1 LWLPI
6 VPVARLFFGDTQY
19 SNIPLFQYSGLKGGM
34 PMSIL
39 SNRARSLKPSPTLA
53 INAKAKSMQAQGI
66 HVISFGAGE
75 PDFDTPLNIK
85 QAAKKAI
92 DDGFTKYTPVG
103 GTDDLKDAIIKK
115 FQRDSALTYKRSE
128 IMVSCGGKHSFY
140 NLAQAI
146 FDQGDEV
153 IVPAP
158 YWVSYPPMVA
168 LADATPV
175 IVETKEK
182 NEFKITPAELKKTL
196 TPKTKALIINSPSN
210 PTGSAYTKKELEKI
224 AEMAISKNFFVI
236 SDEIYEKIVYDGF
249 QFTSIASLSEEMKKR
264 TIIVH
269 GVAKTYAMT
278 GWRIGYTAASE
289 EIISAMNNIQSQS
302 TSNPTSIA
310 QKASVEALI
319 GPQDEVEK
327 MVSAFGQRRNYIVD
341 RLNKIP
347 GVSCYKPVG
356 AFYVFPNFS
365 SYYGKS
371 YQGKKIE
378 NSTML
383 ADYFL
388 DVAKVAVVPGVE
400 FGADPFERLSYA
412 TSMEDIKEGLNRIEE
427 ALKKLS

>member
-1 LWLPI
+1 MT
-6 VPVARLFFGDTQY
+6 V
-19 SNIPLFQYSGLKGGM
+19 
-34 PMSIL
+34 L
-39 SNRARSLKPSPTLA
+39 SNRAKSLKPSPTLA

-75 PDFDTPLNIK
+75 PDFDTPENIK
-85 QAAKKAI
+85 QAAKKAL
-92 DDGFTKYTPVG
+92 DEGFTKYTPVG
-103 GTDDLKDAIIKK
+103 GIDELKDAIIKK
-115 FQRDSALTYKRSE
+115 FQRDSGLSYKRSE
-128 IMVSCGGKHSFY
+128 ILVSCGGKHSFY

-153 IVPAP
+153 IIPAP

-168 LADATPV
+168 LANATPV
-175 IVETKEK
+175 IVEAREK
-182 NEFKITPAELKKTL
+182 NDFKITPEELKKAI

-224 AEMAISKNFFVI
+224 AEIGISKNFFVI

-249 QFTSIASLSEEMKKR
+249 QFTSIASLNDEIKKR

-278 GWRIGYTAASE
+278 GWRIGYTAGSE

-302 TSNPTSIA
+302 TSNPTSIS
-310 QKASVEALI
+310 QKASVEALA
-319 GPQDEVEK
+319 GLQDEVEK

-341 RLNKIP
+341 RLNKIL

-378 NSTML
+378 NSTHL
-383 ADYFL
+383 ADFFL
-388 DVAKVAVVPGVE
+388 DVARVAVVPGVE

>member
-1 LWLPI
+1 MNVL
-6 VPVARLFFGDTQY
+6 
-19 SNIPLFQYSGLKGGM
+19 SG
-34 PMSIL
+34 
-39 SNRARSLKPSPTLA
+39 RAKSLKPSPTLA

-75 PDFDTPLNIK
+75 PDFDTPENIK

-103 GTDDLKDAIIKK
+103 GIDDLKDAIIKK
-115 FQRDSALTYKRSE
+115 FQRDNKLTYKRSE
-128 IMVSCGGKHSFY
+128 IIVSCGGKHSFY

-146 FDQGDEV
+146 FDRGDEV

-168 LADATPV
+168 LAGGSPV
-175 IVETKEK
+175 IVETTERNK
-182 NEFKITPAELKKTL
+182 FKITSEELKKAITSN
-196 TPKTKALIINSPSN
+196 TKALILNSPSN
-210 PTGSAYTKKELEKI
+210 PTGSAYTRKELENI
-224 AEMAISKNFFVI
+224 AEIAISKNFFVI

-249 QFTSIASLSEEMKKR
+249 EFVSIASLSEEIKKR
-264 TIIVH
+264 TIVVH

-278 GWRIGYTAASE
+278 GWRIGYTAGSE

-302 TSNPTSIA
+302 TSNPTSIS

-319 GPQDEVEK
+319 GPQNEVER
-327 MVSAFGQRRNYIVD
+327 MVSAFAQRRNYIVD

-365 SYYGKS
+365 PYYGKS

-378 NSTML
+378 NSTHL
-383 ADYFL
+383 ADFFL
-388 DVAKVAVVPGVE
+388 EVAKVAVVPGVE

-412 TSMEDIKEGLNRIEE
+412 TSMEDIKEGVNRIEE
-427 ALKKLS
+427 SLKKLS

>member
-1 LWLPI
+1 
-6 VPVARLFFGDTQY
+6 
-19 SNIPLFQYSGLKGGM
+19 
-34 PMSIL
+34 MSIL
-39 SNRARSLKPSPTLA
+39 SNRAKSLKPSPTLA
-53 INAKAKSMQAQGI
+53 INAKAKSLQAQGI

-75 PDFDTPLNIK
+75 PDFDTPENIK
-85 QAAKKAI
+85 QAAKKAL

-103 GTDDLKDAIIKK
+103 GIDDLKDAIIKK
-115 FQRDSALTYKRSE
+115 FQRDSGLSYKRSE
-128 IMVSCGGKHSFY
+128 IIVSCGGKHSFY

-146 FDQGDEV
+146 FDQGEEV
-153 IVPAP
+153 IIPAP

-175 IVETKEK
+175 IVETMEK
-182 NEFKITPAELKKTL
+182 NEFKITPEELKKAI

-210 PTGSAYTKKELEKI
+210 PTGTAYTKRDLEKI
-224 AEMAISKNFFVI
+224 GEIAILKNFFII
-236 SDEIYEKIVYDGF
+236 SDEIYEKIIYDGF
-249 QFTSIASLSEEMKKR
+249 QFVSIASLSEEMKKR

-278 GWRIGYTAASE
+278 GWRIGYTAGSE
-289 EIISAMNNIQSQS
+289 EIISAMSNIQSQS
-302 TSNPTSIA
+302 TSNPTSIS
-310 QKASVEALI
+310 QKACVEALL
-319 GPQDEVEK
+319 GPQNEVEK

-365 SYYGKS
+365 SYYGKF

-378 NSTML
+378 NSTQL
-383 ADYFL
+383 ADFFL
-388 DVAKVAVVPGVE
+388 DVARVAVVPGVE

-427 ALKKLS
+427 ALKKLG

>member
-1 LWLPI
+1 MT
-6 VPVARLFFGDTQY
+6 V
-19 SNIPLFQYSGLKGGM
+19 
-34 PMSIL
+34 L
-39 SNRARSLKPSPTLA
+39 SNRAKSLKPSPTLA
-53 INAKAKSMQAQGI
+53 INAKAKSLQAQGI

-75 PDFDTPLNIK
+75 PDFDTPQNIK

-92 DDGFTKYTPVG
+92 DEGFTKYTPVG
-103 GTDDLKDAIIKK
+103 GIDDLKDAIIRK
-115 FQRDSALTYKRSE
+115 FQRDSGLTYKRSE
-128 IMVSCGGKHSFY
+128 ILVSCGGKHSFY

-158 YWVSYPPMVA
+158 YWVSYPPMVE
-168 LADATPV
+168 LASAKPV
-175 IVETKEK
+175 IVATTEK
-182 NEFKITPAELKKTL
+182 NEFKITPDQLKKAI

-210 PTGSAYTKKELEKI
+210 PTGSAYAKSELEKI
-224 AEMAISKNFFVI
+224 ADTAISNNFFVI

-249 QFTSIASLSEEMKKR
+249 KFASIASLSEEMKKR

-278 GWRIGYTAASE
+278 GWRIGYTAGSDD
-289 EIISAMNNIQSQS
+289 IISAMSNIQSQS

-310 QKASVEALI
+310 QKASVEALA
-319 GPQDEVEK
+319 GPQDDVGK
-327 MVSAFGQRRNYIVD
+327 MVTAFAQRRNYIVD
-341 RLNKIP
+341 RLNRIP
-347 GVSCYKPVG
+347 EVSCYRPVG

-378 NSTML
+378 NSTAL

-388 DVAKVAVVPGVE
+388 DVAKVAVVPGIE
-400 FGADPFERLSYA
+400 FGADSFERLSYA
-412 TSMEDIKEGLNRIEE
+412 TSVEDIKEGLNRIEE
-427 ALKKLS
+427 ALRKLN

>member
-1 LWLPI
+1 MG
-6 VPVARLFFGDTQY
+6 V
-19 SNIPLFQYSGLKGGM
+19 
-34 PMSIL
+34 L
-39 SNRARSLKPSPTLA
+39 SSRAKSLKPSPTLA

-75 PDFDTPLNIK
+75 PDFDTPENIK

-103 GTDDLKDAIIKK
+103 GIDDLKDAIIKK
-115 FQRDSALTYKRSE
+115 FQRDNQLTYKRSE
-128 IMVSCGGKHSFY
+128 IIVSCGGKHSFY

-168 LADATPV
+168 LANATPV
-175 IVETKEK
+175 IAETTEK
-182 NEFKITPAELKKTL
+182 NDFKITSGELKKAI
-196 TPKTKALIINSPSN
+196 TPKTKALILNSPSN
-210 PTGSAYTKKELEKI
+210 PTGSAYTRKELENI
-224 AEMAISKNFFVI
+224 AEIVLSKNIFVI

-249 QFTSIASLSEEMKKR
+249 KFISIASLSDEIKKR

-269 GVAKTYAMT
+269 GMAKTYAMT
-278 GWRIGYTAASE
+278 GWRIGYTAGSE

-302 TSNPTSIA
+302 TSNPTSIS

-319 GPQDEVEK
+319 GPQSEVDK

-347 GVSCYKPVG
+347 GVSCYQPVG

-371 YQGKKIE
+371 FQGKKIE
-378 NSTML
+378 NSTHL
-383 ADYFL
+383 ADFFL

-427 ALKKLS
+427 SLKKLG

>member
-1 LWLPI
+1 M
-6 VPVARLFFGDTQY
+6 T
-19 SNIPLFQYSGLKGGM
+19 
-34 PMSIL
+34 IL

-75 PDFDTPLNIK
+75 PDFDTPQNIK

-103 GTDDLKDAIIKK
+103 GIDDLKDAIIKK
-115 FQRDSALTYKRSE
+115 FQRDSGLTYKRSE
-128 IMVSCGGKHSFY
+128 IIVSCGGKHSFY

-168 LADATPV
+168 LANATPV
-175 IVETKEK
+175 IVETTEK
-182 NEFKITPAELKKTL
+182 NEFKITPEELKKAV

-249 QFTSIASLSEEMKKR
+249 QFTSIASLGDEMKKK

-278 GWRIGYTAASE
+278 GWRIGYTAGSD

-302 TSNPTSIA
+302 TSNPTSIS

-319 GPQDEVEK
+319 GPQNEVEK

-356 AFYVFPNFS
+356 SFYVFPNFS

-371 YQGKKIE
+371 YRGKKIE

-383 ADYFL
+383 VDYFL

-412 TSMEDIKEGLNRIEE
+412 TSMEDIQEGLNRIEE

>member
-1 LWLPI
+1 
-6 VPVARLFFGDTQY
+6 
-19 SNIPLFQYSGLKGGM
+19 
-34 PMSIL
+34 MSIL
-39 SNRARSLKPSPTLA
+39 SNRAKSLKPSPTLA

-75 PDFDTPLNIK
+75 PDFDTPQNIK

-103 GTDDLKDAIIKK
+103 GIDELKDAIIKK
-115 FQRDSALTYKRSE
+115 FQRDSGLSYKRSE
-128 IMVSCGGKHSFY
+128 IIVSCGGKHSFY

-146 FDQGDEV
+146 FDQGEEV
-153 IVPAP
+153 IIPAP

-168 LADATPV
+168 LANATPV
-175 IVETKEK
+175 IVETSEK
-182 NEFKITPAELKKTL
+182 NGFKITPGELKKAI

-224 AEMAISKNFFVI
+224 AEIAISKNFFVI

-249 QFTSIASLSEEMKKR
+249 EFTSIASLSEEMKKR

-278 GWRIGYTAASE
+278 GWRIGYTAGSE

-319 GPQDEVEK
+319 GPQNEVDK
-327 MVSAFGQRRNYIVD
+327 MVSAFAQRRNYIVD
-341 RLNKIP
+341 HLNKIP

-356 AFYVFPNFS
+356 SFYVFPNFS

-378 NSTML
+378 NSTHL
-383 ADYFL
+383 ADFFL

-412 TSMEDIKEGLNRIEE
+412 TSMENIKEGLDRIEE

>member
-1 LWLPI
+1 MNVL
-6 VPVARLFFGDTQY
+6 
-19 SNIPLFQYSGLKGGM
+19 SG
-34 PMSIL
+34 
-39 SNRARSLKPSPTLA
+39 RAKSLKPSPTLA

-75 PDFDTPLNIK
+75 PDFDTPENIK

-103 GTDDLKDAIIKK
+103 GIDDLKDAIIKK
-115 FQRDSALTYKRSE
+115 FQRDNKLTYKRSQ
-128 IMVSCGGKHSFY
+128 IIVSCGGKHSFY

-146 FDQGDEV
+146 FDRGDEV

-168 LADATPV
+168 LAEGSPV
-175 IVETKEK
+175 IVETTERNK
-182 NEFKITPAELKKTL
+182 FKITSEELKKAITSN
-196 TPKTKALIINSPSN
+196 TKALILNSPSN
-210 PTGSAYTKKELEKI
+210 PTGSAYTRKELENI
-224 AEMAISKNFFVI
+224 AEIAISKNFFVI

-249 QFTSIASLSEEMKKR
+249 EFVSIASLSEEIKKR
-264 TIIVH
+264 TIVVH

-278 GWRIGYTAASE
+278 GWRIGYTAGSE

-302 TSNPTSIA
+302 TSNPTSIS

-319 GPQDEVEK
+319 GPQNEVER
-327 MVSAFGQRRNYIVD
+327 MVSAFAQRRNYIVD

-365 SYYGKS
+365 PYYGKS

-378 NSTML
+378 NSTHL
-383 ADYFL
+383 ADFFL
-388 DVAKVAVVPGVE
+388 EVAKVAVVPGVE

-412 TSMEDIKEGLNRIEE
+412 TSMEDIKEGVNRIEE
-427 ALKKLS
+427 SLKKLS

>member
-1 LWLPI
+1 
-6 VPVARLFFGDTQY
+6 
-19 SNIPLFQYSGLKGGM
+19 
-34 PMSIL
+34 MSVL
-39 SNRARSLKPSPTLA
+39 SNRAKSLKPSPTLA

-66 HVISFGAGE
+66 SVISFGAGE
-75 PDFDTPLNIK
+75 PDFDTPENIK
-85 QAAKKAI
+85 QAAKKAL
-92 DDGFTKYTPVG
+92 DAGFTKYTPVG
-103 GTDDLKDAIIKK
+103 GIDDLKDAIIKK
-115 FQRDSALTYKRSE
+115 FQRDNQVTYKRSE
-128 IMVSCGGKHSFY
+128 IIVSCGGKHSFY

-146 FDQGDEV
+146 FDQGEEV
-153 IVPAP
+153 IIPAP

-168 LADATPV
+168 LANGTPV
-175 IVETKEK
+175 IVETTEK
-182 NEFKITPAELKKTL
+182 NEFKITPDELKKAI
-196 TPKTKALIINSPSN
+196 TPKTKALVINSPSN

-224 AEMAISKNFFVI
+224 AEVALSKNFFVI

-249 QFTSIASLSEEMKKR
+249 EFTSIASLSEEMKKR

-278 GWRIGYTAASE
+278 GWRIGYTAGSE
-289 EIISAMNNIQSQS
+289 EIIAAMNNIQSQS
-302 TSNPTSIA
+302 TSNPTSIS

-327 MVSAFGQRRNYIVD
+327 MVSAFAQRRNYIVD
-341 RLNKIP
+341 RLNKIR

-356 AFYVFPNFS
+356 SFYVFPNFS

-371 YQGKKIE
+371 FQGKKIE
-378 NSTML
+378 NSTHL
-383 ADYFL
+383 ADFFL

>member
-1 LWLPI
+1 
-6 VPVARLFFGDTQY
+6 
-19 SNIPLFQYSGLKGGM
+19 
-34 PMSIL
+34 MSIL
-39 SNRARSLKPSPTLA
+39 SSRAKSLKPSPTLA
-53 INAKAKSMQAQGI
+53 INAKAKAMQAQGI

-75 PDFDTPLNIK
+75 PDFETPQNIK

-103 GTDDLKDAIIKK
+103 GIDDLKDAIIKK
-115 FQRDSALTYKRSE
+115 FQRDSGITYKRSE
-128 IMVSCGGKHSFY
+128 ILVSCGGKHSFY

-146 FDQGDEV
+146 FDQEDEV
-153 IVPAP
+153 IIPAP

-168 LADATPV
+168 LANAKPV
-175 IVETKEK
+175 IVETTEK
-182 NEFKITPAELKKTL
+182 IEFKITPEELKKAV
-196 TPKTKALIINSPSN
+196 TPKTKALIINSPCN
-210 PTGSAYTKKELEKI
+210 PTGSAYTKSELQKI
-224 AEMAISKNFFVI
+224 AEIALSKNFFVI
-236 SDEIYEKIVYDGF
+236 SDEIYEKLVYDGF
-249 QFTSIASLSEEMKKR
+249 QFVSIASISEEMKKK

-278 GWRIGYTAASE
+278 GWRIGYTAGSE

-310 QKASVEALI
+310 QKASVEALA
-319 GPQDEVEK
+319 GAQNEVNK
-327 MVSAFGQRRNYIVD
+327 MVSAFEQRRNYIVD

-371 YQGKKIE
+371 YQGKKIA
-378 NSTML
+378 NSTAL

-388 DVAKVAVVPGVE
+388 DVAKVAVVPGIE

>member
-1 LWLPI
+1 MT
-6 VPVARLFFGDTQY
+6 V
-19 SNIPLFQYSGLKGGM
+19 
-34 PMSIL
+34 L
-39 SNRARSLKPSPTLA
+39 SSRAKSLKPSPTLA

-75 PDFDTPLNIK
+75 PDFDTPDNIK
-85 QAAKKAI
+85 SAAKKAI

-103 GTDDLKDAIIKK
+103 GIDDLKDAIIKK
-115 FQRDSALTYKRSE
+115 FQRDSGLTYKRSE
-128 IMVSCGGKHSFY
+128 ILVSCGGKHSFY
-140 NLAQAI
+140 NLAQAM

-153 IVPAP
+153 IVPSP

-168 LADATPV
+168 LANATPV
-175 IVETKEK
+175 VVQTFEK
-182 NEFKITPAELKKTL
+182 DEFKIKPEELKKAI

-210 PTGSAYTKKELEKI
+210 PTGCAYMKKELEKI
-224 AEMAISKNFFVI
+224 AEIAISKNFFVI

-249 QFTSIASLSEEMKKR
+249 QFTSIASLSEEVKKK

-278 GWRIGYTAASE
+278 GWRIGYTAGSE

-319 GPQDEVEK
+319 GPQNEVGK
-327 MVSAFGQRRNYIVD
+327 MVSAFAQRRDYIVD

-347 GVSCYKPVG
+347 GVSCYKPAG

-365 SYYGKS
+365 SYYGNS

-378 NSTML
+378 NSTAL

-388 DVAKVAVVPGVE
+388 DVARVAVVPGIE

-427 ALKKLS
+427 TLKKLD

>member
-1 LWLPI
+1 MA
-6 VPVARLFFGDTQY
+6 V
-19 SNIPLFQYSGLKGGM
+19 
-34 PMSIL
+34 L
-39 SNRARSLKPSPTLA
+39 SDRAKSLKPSPTLA

-75 PDFDTPLNIK
+75 PDFDTPENIK
-85 QAAKKAI
+85 KAAKKAI
-92 DDGFTKYTPVG
+92 DEGFTKYTPVG
-103 GTDDLKDAIIKK
+103 GIDDLKDAIIKK
-115 FQRDSALTYKRSE
+115 FQRDNQVTYKRSE
-128 IMVSCGGKHSFY
+128 IIVSCGGKHSFY

-168 LADATPV
+168 LANGTPV
-175 IVETKEK
+175 MVETTEK
-182 NEFKITPAELKKTL
+182 NEFKITPDELKRAI
-196 TPKTKALIINSPSN
+196 TPKTKALILNSPSN

-224 AEMAISKNFFVI
+224 AEIALSKEIFVI

-249 QFTSIASLSEEMKKR
+249 QFVSIASLSEEIKKK

-278 GWRIGYTAASE
+278 GWRIGYTAGSE

-302 TSNPTSIA
+302 TSNPTSIS

-319 GPQDEVEK
+319 GPQDEVTK
-327 MVSAFGQRRNYIVD
+327 MVTAFGQRRNYIVD
-341 RLNKIP
+341 RLNKIL
-347 GVSCYKPVG
+347 GVSCYKPIG

-371 YQGKKIE
+371 FQKKKIE
-378 NSTML
+378 NSTHL
-383 ADYFL
+383 ADFFL

>member
-1 LWLPI
+1 
-6 VPVARLFFGDTQY
+6 
-19 SNIPLFQYSGLKGGM
+19 
-34 PMSIL
+34 MSVL
-39 SNRARSLKPSPTLA
+39 SHRAKSLKPSPTLA

-66 HVISFGAGE
+66 QVVSFGAGE
-75 PDFDTPLNIK
+75 PDFDTPDNIK
-85 QAAKKAI
+85 KAAKKAI

-103 GTDDLKDAIIKK
+103 GIDELKDAIINK
-115 FQRDSALTYKRSE
+115 FKRDSHITYKRSE
-128 IMVSCGGKHSFY
+128 ILVSCGGKHSFY

-168 LADATPV
+168 LAGGTPV
-175 IVETKEK
+175 IVQTKEQ
-182 NEFKITPAELKKTL
+182 NDFKITPEDLKKAI

-210 PTGSAYTKKELEKI
+210 PTGSAYTKKDLEKI
-224 AEMAISKNFFVI
+224 AEIAISKDFFVI

-249 QFTSIASLSEEMKKR
+249 QFTSIASLSDEMKKK

-278 GWRIGYTAASE
+278 GWRIGYTAGSE
-289 EIISAMNNIQSQS
+289 EVISAMNNIQSQS
-302 TSNPTSIA
+302 TSNPTSIS
-310 QKASVEALI
+310 QKASLEALA
-319 GPQDEVEK
+319 GPQDEVGK
-327 MVSAFGQRRNYIVD
+327 MVSAFAERRNYIVD
-341 RLNKIP
+341 RLNRMP
-347 GVSCYKPVG
+347 GVSCYKPAG

-378 NSTML
+378 NSTHL
-383 ADYFL
+383 ADFFL
-388 DVAKVAVVPGVE
+388 DVARVAVVPGVE

-412 TSMEDIKEGLNRIEE
+412 TSMEDIEEGMNRIEE
-427 ALKKLS
+427 ALKKLR

>member
-1 LWLPI
+1 MG
-6 VPVARLFFGDTQY
+6 V
-19 SNIPLFQYSGLKGGM
+19 
-34 PMSIL
+34 L
-39 SNRARSLKPSPTLA
+39 SSRAKSLKPSPTLA

-75 PDFDTPLNIK
+75 PDFDTPENIK

-103 GTDDLKDAIIKK
+103 GIDDLKDAIIKK
-115 FQRDSALTYKRSE
+115 FQRDNQLTYKRSE
-128 IMVSCGGKHSFY
+128 IIVSCGGKHSFY

-146 FDQGDEV
+146 FDRGDEV

-168 LADATPV
+168 LANATPV
-175 IVETKEK
+175 IAETMEK
-182 NEFKITPAELKKTL
+182 NEFKITPEELKKAI
-196 TPKTKALIINSPSN
+196 TPKTKALILNSPSN
-210 PTGSAYTKKELEKI
+210 PTGSAYTRKELEGI
-224 AEMAISKNFFVI
+224 AEIALSKNIFVI

-249 QFTSIASLSEEMKKR
+249 KFISIASLSDEIKRR

-278 GWRIGYTAASE
+278 GWRIGYSAGSE

-302 TSNPTSIA
+302 TSNPTSIS

-319 GPQDEVEK
+319 GSQSEVDK

-371 YQGKKIE
+371 FQGKNIE
-378 NSTML
+378 NSTHL
-383 ADYFL
+383 TDFLL
-388 DVAKVAVVPGVE
+388 DVARVAVVPGVE

-412 TSMEDIKEGLNRIEE
+412 TSMEDIKEGLDRIEGS
-427 ALKKLS
+427 LKKLA

>member
-1 LWLPI
+1 MT
-6 VPVARLFFGDTQY
+6 V
-19 SNIPLFQYSGLKGGM
+19 
-34 PMSIL
+34 L
-39 SNRARSLKPSPTLA
+39 SNRAKSLKPSPTLA

-75 PDFDTPLNIK
+75 PDFDTPENIK
-85 QAAKKAI
+85 QAAKQAI

-103 GTDDLKDAIIKK
+103 GFDDLKDAIIKK
-115 FQRDSALTYKRSE
+115 FQRDNQLTYKRSE
-128 IMVSCGGKHSFY
+128 IIVSCGGKHSFY

-168 LADATPV
+168 LANATP
-175 IVETKEK
+175 IIAETTEK
-182 NEFKITPAELKKTL
+182 NEFKITPEELKKAS
-196 TPKTKALIINSPSN
+196 TPKTKALILNSPSN
-210 PTGSAYTKKELEKI
+210 PTGSAYTRKELENI
-224 AEMAISKNFFVI
+224 AEIAISKNFFVI

-249 QFTSIASLSEEMKKR
+249 EFVSIASLSEEMKKR

-278 GWRIGYTAASE
+278 GWRIGYTAGSE

-302 TSNPTSIA
+302 TSNPTSIS
-310 QKASVEALI
+310 QKASVEALA
-319 GPQDEVEK
+319 GPQAEVGK
-327 MVSAFGQRRNYIVD
+327 MVAAFAQRRNYIVD

-347 GVSCYKPVG
+347 GVSCYRPVG
-356 AFYVFPNFS
+356 SFYVFPNFS

-371 YQGKKIE
+371 YQDKKIE
-378 NSTML
+378 NSTHL
-383 ADYFL
+383 ANFFL
-388 DVAKVAVVPGVE
+388 DVARVAVVPGVE

-412 TSMEDIKEGLNRIEE
+412 TSMEGIKEGLNRIEE
-427 ALKKLS
+427 SLKKLA

>member
-1 LWLPI
+1 
-6 VPVARLFFGDTQY
+6 
-19 SNIPLFQYSGLKGGM
+19 
-34 PMSIL
+34 MSIL
-39 SNRARSLKPSPTLA
+39 SSRAKSLKPSPTLA

-66 HVISFGAGE
+66 HVVSFGAGE
-75 PDFDTPLNIK
+75 PDFDTPENIK
-85 QAAKKAI
+85 EAAKKAL
-92 DDGFTKYTPVG
+92 DAGFTKYTPVG
-103 GTDDLKDAIIKK
+103 GIDDLKDAIIKK
-115 FQRDSALTYKRSE
+115 FQRDNRITYKRSE
-128 IMVSCGGKHSFY
+128 IIVSCGGKHSFY

-146 FDQGDEV
+146 FDLGDEV
-153 IVPAP
+153 IIPAP

-168 LADATPV
+168 LANGTPV
-175 IVETKEK
+175 IVETTEK
-182 NEFKITPAELKKTL
+182 NEFKITTDELKRAI
-196 TPKTKALIINSPSN
+196 TPKTKALILNSPSN

-224 AEMAISKNFFVI
+224 AEIALSKNIFVI

-249 QFTSIASLSEEMKKR
+249 EFVSIASLSEEMKKR

-278 GWRIGYTAASE
+278 GWRIGYTAGSE
-289 EIISAMNNIQSQS
+289 EIIAAMNNIQSQS

-310 QKASVEALI
+310 QKASVEALA
-319 GPQDEVEK
+319 GPQDEVGK
-327 MVSAFGQRRNYIVD
+327 MVTAFGQRRNYIVD

-347 GVSCYKPVG
+347 GVSSYKPVG

-365 SYYGKS
+365 SHYGKS
-371 YQGKKIE
+371 FQGKKIE
-378 NSTML
+378 NSTHL
-383 ADYFL
+383 ADFFL

>member
-1 LWLPI
+1 MA
-6 VPVARLFFGDTQY
+6 V
-19 SNIPLFQYSGLKGGM
+19 
-34 PMSIL
+34 L
-39 SNRARSLKPSPTLA
+39 SNRAKSLKPSPTLA

-75 PDFDTPLNIK
+75 PDFDTPENIK
-85 QAAKKAI
+85 QAAKKAL
-92 DDGFTKYTPVG
+92 DEGFTKYTPVG
-103 GTDDLKDAIIKK
+103 GIDELKDAIIKK
-115 FQRDSALTYKRSE
+115 FQRDSGLSYKRSE
-128 IMVSCGGKHSFY
+128 VLVSCGGKHSFY

-153 IVPAP
+153 IIPAP
-158 YWVSYPPMVA
+158 YWVSYPPMVS
-168 LADATPV
+168 LANGTPV
-175 IVETKEK
+175 IVETTEN
-182 NEFKITPAELKKTL
+182 NEFKITPEALKKAI

-224 AEMAISKNFFVI
+224 AEIALSKNIFVI

-278 GWRIGYTAASE
+278 GWRIGYTAGSE
-289 EIISAMNNIQSQS
+289 EIVSAMNNIQSQS

-319 GPQDEVEK
+319 GTQSEVEK
-327 MVSAFGQRRNYIVD
+327 MVSAFAQRRNYIVD
-341 RLNKIP
+341 RLNKMS

-371 YQGKKIE
+371 YQGEKIE
-378 NSTML
+378 NSTHL

-400 FGADPFERLSYA
+400 FGADPFERLSFA
-412 TSMEDIKEGLNRIEE
+412 TSLENIKEGLDRIEE
-427 ALKKLS
+427 ALKKLV